1 MEMKNDITDNFLDD
15 DFQYAKWVEKH
26 QEFIGELL
34 KFYRNS
40 SSEN

>member
-15 DFQYAKWVEKH
+15 DFQYAEWVEKH

-34 KFYRNS
+34 KFYGNS
-40 SSEN
+40 SSEI